1 MAISSLH
8 VHTESDAIH
17 LYTGE
22 NMIPNSS
29 YVLHGHVELNIQR
42 PVRIRQISVQFKGT
56 VHNVIS
62 NELIQHHQDISAN
75 SDFWPITI
83 VSKQST
89 AIFERMS
96 RFAVSTALGY
106 AISNQKIVRQKVD
119 LLPADATTT
128 RIEPGVSRWPFAI
141 EIDHPE
147 KLLPSLLLPRH
158 TIRYDLIV
166 HVQLASLRDKI
177 TQRKLRIT
185 KPIHVLCHAYPSLHI
200 LDFQPRVRYRGC
212 REGHMRYEVS
222 MVKFVP
228 LNQKLRLVCHFFPL
242 CPEARISTIAML
254 IEQHELFP
262 LRTGNIKEN
271 ETFPSHMYVS
281 KTQKPIVKE
290 YTVNDDD
297 TLDYLPFDLDIASP
311 YIAQDVDTLSLKIT
325 HKMRIIVYFAD
336 PQVRRM
342 SLSFPLTIGTIPSPY
357 GESTNGIRY
366 SVNEDILG
374 EMEDDDDNDW
384 ISMIAA
390 DSNYHRHRDSGS
402 AMDDGI
408 MEKLPTYYDV
418 LHEGPPPAAFLDDD
432 LSHYPSPHA

>member
-1 MAISSLH
+1 MCGGQYISKVPSMIMVVGKVIPCDSAVSCFSFPVCRCCPTPILSFQLFTLDLILVTRVHLLHTRSHIHMAISSLH

-29 YVLHGHVELNIQR
+29 YVLHGHVELNIRR

-106 AISNQKIVRQKVD
+106 TISNQKIVRQRVD

-128 RIEPGVSRWPFAI
+128 RIEPGVSRWPFAL

-242 CPEARISTIAML
+242 CAEARISTIAML

-262 LRTGNIKEN
+262 
-271 ETFPSHMYVS
+271 
-281 KTQKPIVKE
+281 
-290 YTVNDDD
+290 
-297 TLDYLPFDLDIASP
+297 
-311 YIAQDVDTLSLKIT
+311 
-325 HKMRIIVYFAD
+325 
-336 PQVRRM
+336 
-342 SLSFPLTIGTIPSPY
+342 
-357 GESTNGIRY
+357 
-366 SVNEDILG
+366 
-374 EMEDDDDNDW
+374 
-384 ISMIAA
+384 
-390 DSNYHRHRDSGS
+390 
-402 AMDDGI
+402 
-408 MEKLPTYYDV
+408 
-418 LHEGPPPAAFLDDD
+418 
-432 LSHYPSPHA
+432 